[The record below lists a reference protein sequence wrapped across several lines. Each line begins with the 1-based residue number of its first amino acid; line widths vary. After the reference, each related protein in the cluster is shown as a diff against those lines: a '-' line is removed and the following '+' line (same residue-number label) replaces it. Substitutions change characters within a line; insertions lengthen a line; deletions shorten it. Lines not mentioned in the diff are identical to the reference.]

1 MDPSKKKKSSWIRQL
16 ALFTRGQR
24 LKLGASLLCAVVGV
38 VGGIVP
44 FFAAYKLIALSI
56 SDTLAISEAG
66 HWALIAL
73 LGVAVQTI
81 GYLASTSTSHSVA
94 YHTLENL
101 RNAACKHLAAC
112 SLGDVQSAPSG
123 ALKKIIIDDIE
134 QMELPIAHVIPEFTS
149 NVLLLI
155 LCFAIVCSIDI
166 RLALSMLIAPALSI
180 VPLSLLFKNFERD
193 YAAYWTAS
201 ERVNSTLVEYID
213 GIEVIKTFNQTDSS
227 YARFRNDIS
236 EFEKLTL
243 AWYKSARIPMN
254 AMFAILP
261 TLLLGVVP
269 VGCIL
274 VASGSIDVA
283 QMALACM
290 LSIGVIGPLTKIT
303 QYTNMF
309 KEIEKVMDS
318 VSKLLEMKPLPEV
331 SSPALITSHDV
342 SFKNVRFSYSNE
354 EVLHG
359 ISLEVPEGTSC
370 ALVGP
375 SGSGKSTMAKL
386 IARFWDAGSG
396 AIRIGE
402 TNVRDIPLDQLAG
415 LVSFVTQDN
424 FLFDRTI
431 FENVRLGREGATD
444 AEVERAL
451 AAAHCEELADKLA
464 NGFETLSGEAG
475 GALSGG
481 ERQRIS
487 IARAYLKDAPILV
500 LDEATAFIDPESEEL
515 IQQALSELARG
526 KTLIVIAHRIS
537 TVRNFDKIVVMDSGN
552 IVAEGTHTDLL
563 GSSDLYHRMW
573 EAHISNGTHEV
584 RKEQRNV

>member
-1 MDPSKKKKSSWIRQL
+1 
-16 ALFTRGQR
+16 
-24 LKLGASLLCAVVGV
+24 
-38 VGGIVP
+38 
-44 FFAAYKLIALSI
+44 
-56 SDTLAISEAG
+56 
-66 HWALIAL
+66 
-73 LGVAVQTI
+73 
-81 GYLASTSTSHSVA
+81 
-94 YHTLENL
+94 
-101 RNAACKHLAAC
+101 
-112 SLGDVQSAPSG
+112 
-123 ALKKIIIDDIE
+123 
-134 QMELPIAHVIPEFTS
+134 
-149 NVLLLI
+149 
-155 LCFAIVCSIDI
+155 
-166 RLALSMLIAPALSI
+166 
-180 VPLSLLFKNFERD
+180 
-193 YAAYWTAS
+193 
-201 ERVNSTLVEYID
+201 
-213 GIEVIKTFNQTDSS
+213 
-227 YARFRNDIS
+227 
-236 EFEKLTL
+236 
-243 AWYKSARIPMN
+243 MN

-274 VASGSIDVA
+274 VAFGSIDVA

-331 SSPALITSHDV
+331 SSPAIITSHDV
-342 SFKNVRFSYSNE
+342 SFENVRFSYSNE

-359 ISLEVPEGTSC
+359 ISLDVPEGASC

-386 IARFWDAGSG
+386 IARFWDADSGS
-396 AIRIGE
+396 ICIGK
-402 TNVRDIPLDQLAG
+402 TDVRDMPLDQLSG

-573 EAHISNGTHEV
+573 EAHISYGTHEV

>member
-1 MDPSKKKKSSWIRQL
+1 MNPSKRKKSSWIRRL

-24 LKLGASLLCAVVGV
+24 LKLVASLLFAMTGV
-38 VGGIVP
+38 AGGIVP
-44 FFAAYKLIALSI
+44 FFAAYELIAS
-56 SDTLAISEAG
+56 SMSGALAIDEVG

-73 LGVAVQTI
+73 AGVAIQAA

-94 YHTLENL
+94 YHTLESL
-101 RNAACKHLAAC
+101 RNAACEHLAAC
-112 SLGDVQSAPSG
+112 SLGDVQSTPSG
-123 ALKKIIIDDIE
+123 ALKKAIVDDIE
-134 QMELPIAHVIPEFTS
+134 QIEMPIAHVVPEFTS
-149 NVLLLI
+149 NVLLLVS
-155 LCFAIVCSIDI
+155 CFGIVCAIDV
-166 RLALSMLIAPALSI
+166 RLALSMLIAPAVSI
-180 VPLSLLFKNFERD
+180 VPLMLLFRSFGRD

-201 ERVNSTLVEYID
+201 ERVNSTFVEYID
-213 GIEVIKTFNQTDSS
+213 GIEVIKAFNQADSS
-227 YARFRNDIS
+227 YTRFRDDIS
-236 EFEKLTL
+236 DFEKLTL
-243 AWYKSARIPMN
+243 AWYRSARVPMN
-254 AMFAILP
+254 AMYAILP

-274 VASGSIDVA
+274 VASGGIEVA

-290 LSIGVIGPLTKIT
+290 LSIGVITPLTKVT
-303 QYTNMF
+303 QYTNTF

-318 VSKLLEMKPLPEV
+318 VSKLLEMEPLPEV
-331 SSPALITSHDV
+331 SSPAIVGSHDV
-342 SFKNVRFSYSNE
+342 SFDNVRFSYSDD

-359 ISLEVPEGTSC
+359 VSLEVPEGTSC

-386 IARFWDAGSG
+386 IARFWDTGSG
-396 AIRIGE
+396 TIRIGE
-402 TNVRDIPLDQLAG
+402 TDVRDMPLDQLAS

-431 FENVRLGREGATD
+431 FENVRLGCPEATD
-444 AEVERAL
+444 AEVEHAL
-451 AAAHCEELADKLA
+451 AAARCEELADKLA

-526 KTLIVIAHRIS
+526 KTLLVIAHRIS
-537 TVRNFDKIVVMDSGN
+537 TVRDFDKIAVMNFGN
-552 IVAEGTHTDLL
+552 IVAEGTHKDLL
-563 GSSDLYHRMW
+563 DSCALYRRMW
-573 EAHISNGTHEV
+573 EAHISNGAYEA
-584 RKEQRNV
+584 RKG

>member
-1 MDPSKKKKSSWIRQL
+1 
-16 ALFTRGQR
+16 
-24 LKLGASLLCAVVGV
+24 
-38 VGGIVP
+38 
-44 FFAAYKLIALSI
+44 
-56 SDTLAISEAG
+56 
-66 HWALIAL
+66 
-73 LGVAVQTI
+73 
-81 GYLASTSTSHSVA
+81 
-94 YHTLENL
+94 
-101 RNAACKHLAAC
+101 
-112 SLGDVQSAPSG
+112 
-123 ALKKIIIDDIE
+123 
-134 QMELPIAHVIPEFTS
+134 
-149 NVLLLI
+149 
-155 LCFAIVCSIDI
+155 
-166 RLALSMLIAPALSI
+166 
-180 VPLSLLFKNFERD
+180 
-193 YAAYWTAS
+193 
-201 ERVNSTLVEYID
+201 
-213 GIEVIKTFNQTDSS
+213 
-227 YARFRNDIS
+227 
-236 EFEKLTL
+236 
-243 AWYKSARIPMN
+243 
-254 AMFAILP
+254 
-261 TLLLGVVP
+261 
-269 VGCIL
+269 
-274 VASGSIDVA
+274 
-283 QMALACM
+283 
-290 LSIGVIGPLTKIT
+290 
-303 QYTNMF
+303 
-309 KEIEKVMDS
+309 
-318 VSKLLEMKPLPEV
+318 
-331 SSPALITSHDV
+331 
-342 SFKNVRFSYSNE
+342 
-354 EVLHG
+354 
-359 ISLEVPEGTSC
+359 
-370 ALVGP
+370 
-375 SGSGKSTMAKL
+375 MAKL

-402 TNVRDIPLDQLAG
+402 TDVRDIPLDQLAG

-563 GSSDLYHRMW
+563 SSSDLYHRMW